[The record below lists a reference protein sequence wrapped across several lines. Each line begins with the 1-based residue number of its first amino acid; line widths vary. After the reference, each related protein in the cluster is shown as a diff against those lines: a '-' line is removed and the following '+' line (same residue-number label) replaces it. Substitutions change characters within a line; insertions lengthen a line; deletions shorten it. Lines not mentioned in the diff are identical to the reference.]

1 VARQRDRQ
9 GDEASNEPVGEAR
22 GWGLLREVIRPYWRL
37 TAAGVTAGMIWT
49 AAKVSVPALT
59 ATAIDK
65 GILSHR
71 HGALLRFAL
80 IILAVGVVS
89 AVCTGTR
96 RYLAFRVGWRVEA
109 DLRERLYAHLQR
121 LHFAFHDEAQTG
133 QLMARAATDLQQIQ
147 GLIVFVPITIANALT
162 VAGVAAVMVVVNW
175 KLALVAL
182 ATLPLL
188 NVAAKAFSSRIH
200 PTLMSLQEE
209 LAGLS
214 TVVEETVTGMR
225 AVKGFGAEAIQ
236 AERMDG
242 QAGRVFGAAMS
253 AARVRARYNPVLD
266 LLPTLSLVIVL
277 WFGGHQVISGR
288 LTIGQ
293 LVEFNAYV
301 LLLIWP
307 LRMMGMLIAQAQRAL
322 AGARRIDEILS
333 TAPAI
338 VSSPRPRKLPRDTEQ
353 GLGEVVF
360 QAVRFGYQPDHPVL
374 DGFDLTIQPGESVAL
389 VGPTASGKT
398 TVARLVPRFYDVD
411 AGAILLDNVDIR
423 DLRLRDLRQAVG
435 IVFEDTFL
443 FSETI
448 RANIAFA
455 DPSAG
460 REQVERAARLAGAH
474 EFIVELPEGYD
485 TEIGERGFSLS
496 GGQRQRL
503 ALARAIVADP
513 RVLILDDATSAV
525 DPTKEHEI
533 REALLEVMRGR
544 TTIVIAHR
552 PATIALADRVVL
564 LDRGRAVA
572 EGTHDQLLASSARY
586 RAVLARAEAGIQ
598 LEIA

>member
-1 VARQRDRQ
+1 MV
-9 GDEASNEPVGEAR
+9 
-22 GWGLLREVIRPYWRL
+22 
-37 TAAGVTAGMIWT
+37 WT

-59 ATAIDK
+59 AAAIDN
-65 GILSHR
+65 GIIGHR
-71 HGALLRFAL
+71 HGSLSRFAL
-80 IILAVGVVS
+80 IILVVGVVS
-89 AVCTGTR
+89 ALSTGTR
-96 RYLAFRVGWRVEA
+96 RYLAFRVAWRVET

-147 GLIVFVPITIANALT
+147 GLIVFVPISIANALT
-162 VAGVAAVMVVVNW
+162 VAGVATVMFLANW
-175 KLALVAL
+175 QLALVAL

-188 NVAAKAFSSRIH
+188 NVAAKYFSSQIH
-200 PTLMSLQEE
+200 PTLMGLQQE

-236 AERMDG
+236 AERMDT
-242 QAGRVFGAAMS
+242 QAGQVFDAAMS
-253 AARVRARYNPVLD
+253 AARVRARFNPALD
-266 LLPTLSLVIVL
+266 LLPTLGLVGVL
-277 WFGGHQVISGR
+277 WYGGHLVLAGH

-322 AGARRIDEILS
+322 AGARRIDEILA

-338 VSSPRPRKLPRDTEQ
+338 VSNPRPRRLPTEREQ
-353 GLGEVVF
+353 GLGEVIF
-360 QAVRFGYQPDHPVL
+360 EDVRFGYHPDHPVL
-374 DGFDLTIQPGESVAL
+374 DRFDLIIRPGESVAL

-411 AGAILLDNVDIR
+411 AGRIRLDNVDVR
-423 DLRLRDLRQAVG
+423 DLGLRDLRQAVG

-443 FSETI
+443 FSDTI

-455 DPSAG
+455 DPAAPQ
-460 REQVERAARLAGAH
+460 EQVERAARLAGAH
-474 EFIVELPEGYD
+474 QFITELPRGYE

-533 REALLEVMRGR
+533 REALGEVMNGR

-564 LDRGRAVA
+564 LDGGRVLA
-572 EGTHDQLLASSARY
+572 EGAHERLLATSARY
-586 RAVLARAEAGIQ
+586 RAVLARVTQAAGGR
-598 LEIA
+598 ESA

>member
-1 VARQRDRQ
+1 
-9 GDEASNEPVGEAR
+9 
-22 GWGLLREVIRPYWRL
+22 LLREVLRPYWWL
-37 TAAGVTAGMIWT
+37 TAAGVAAGMVWT

-59 ATAIDK
+59 AAAIDN
-65 GILSHR
+65 GILGHR
-71 HGALLRFAL
+71 HGSLIRFAV

-89 AVCTGTR
+89 AISTGTR
-96 RYLAFRVGWRVEA
+96 RYLAFRVAWRVET

-147 GLIVFVPITIANALT
+147 GLIVFVPISIANVLT
-162 VAGVAAVMVVVNW
+162 VAGVATVMFIANW
-175 KLALVAL
+175 QLALVAL

-188 NVAAKAFSSRIH
+188 NVAAKLFSSRIH
-200 PTLMSLQEE
+200 PTLMGLQQE
-209 LAGLS
+209 LAELS

-236 AERMDG
+236 AERMDT
-242 QAGRVFGAAMS
+242 QAGRVFDTAMS
-253 AARVRARYNPVLD
+253 AARVRARFNPALD
-266 LLPTLSLVIVL
+266 LLPTMGLVGVL
-277 WFGGHQVISGR
+277 WYGGHLVLSGH
-288 LTIGQ
+288 LSIGQ

-322 AGARRIDEILS
+322 AGAKRIDEILS

-338 VSSPRPRKLPRDTEQ
+338 VSSPRPRKLPTDREQ
-353 GLGEVVF
+353 GLGEVAF
-360 QAVRFGYQPDHPVL
+360 EGVRFGYQPAHPVL
-374 DGFDLTIQPGESVAL
+374 DGFDLTIRPGESVAL

-398 TVARLVPRFYDVD
+398 TVARLVPRFYDVN
-411 AGAILLDNVDIR
+411 AGRIVLDNVDVR
-423 DLRLRDLRQAVG
+423 DLPLRDLRRAIG

-443 FSETI
+443 FSDSI

-455 DPSAG
+455 DPFAS

-474 EFIVELPEGYD
+474 QFITELPHGYE

-503 ALARAIVADP
+503 ALARAIIADP

-533 REALLEVMRGR
+533 REALGEVMRGR

-564 LDRGRAVA
+564 LDVGRVVA
-572 EGTHDQLLASSARY
+572 QGTHEQLLAGSARY
-586 RAVLARAEAGIQ
+586 RAVLARATEASR
-598 LEIA
+598 EIA

>member
-1 VARQRDRQ
+1 M
-9 GDEASNEPVGEAR
+9 
-22 GWGLLREVIRPYWRL
+22 LREVLRPYWWL
-37 TAAGVTAGMIWT
+37 TVAGVAAGMVWT

-59 ATAIDK
+59 AAAIDN
-65 GILSHR
+65 GILGHR
-71 HGALLRFAL
+71 HGSLIRFAV
-80 IILAVGVVS
+80 IILAVGIVS
-89 AVCTGTR
+89 AISTGTR
-96 RYLAFRVGWRVEA
+96 RYLAFRVAWRVEA

-147 GLIVFVPITIANALT
+147 GLIVFVPISIANLLT
-162 VAGVAAVMVVVNW
+162 VAGVATVMFIANW
-175 KLALVAL
+175 QLALVAL

-188 NVAAKAFSSRIH
+188 NVAAKLFSSRIH
-200 PTLMSLQEE
+200 PTLMGLQQE
-209 LAGLS
+209 LAELS

-236 AERMDG
+236 AERMDT
-242 QAGRVFGAAMS
+242 QAGRVFDAAMS
-253 AARVRARYNPVLD
+253 AARVRARFNPALD
-266 LLPTLSLVIVL
+266 LLPTLGLVGVL
-277 WFGGHQVISGR
+277 WYGGHLVLSGH
-288 LTIGQ
+288 LSIGQ

-338 VSSPRPRKLPRDTEQ
+338 VSSPRPRSLPTDREH
-353 GLGEVVF
+353 GLGEVTF
-360 QAVRFGYQPDHPVL
+360 EAVRFGYQPDHPVL
-374 DGFDLTIQPGESVAL
+374 DGFDLTISPGESVAL

-398 TVARLVPRFYDVD
+398 TVARLVPRFYDVN
-411 AGAILLDNVDIR
+411 AGRILLDNVDVR
-423 DLRLRDLRQAVG
+423 DLRLRDLRGAIG

-443 FSETI
+443 FSDSI

-455 DPSAG
+455 DPSAS

-474 EFIVELPEGYD
+474 QFITELPHGYE

-533 REALLEVMRGR
+533 REALGEVMSGR

-564 LDRGRAVA
+564 LDGGRVVA
-572 EGTHDQLLASSARY
+572 EGTHEQLLAGSARY
-586 RAVLARAEAGIQ
+586 RAVLARATEASGGR
-598 LEIA
+598 EIA